1 MSKLT
6 HVLLVAVCIATV
18 PSAGYAQATLAGVV
32 RDSSGAVL
40 PGVSVEA
47 ASPVLIEKVR
57 TAVTDGNGQYQIVNL
72 LPGTYALTFSLGG
85 FTGVKREAVAVTG
98 SGVITISAEMR
109 VGDVAETITV
119 TGESPIVDVQS
130 TRRQTV
136 LDNDTVN
143 AIPAARGF
151 GNILASLPGL
161 QITMN
166 NPASP
171 FNPWYTAHGGRGNE
185 GKVQIGGLN
194 AGGAVGGGGTT
205 GFAYDTSNTQEI
217 QVTVSGGL
225 GESDTGGPVMN
236 IIPKEGGNRFSGSA
250 FGSIAG
256 KWSQGENLD
265 DELRAFGIV
274 DPAAIITNY
283 DYSGA
288 LGGPITRDRLWFFAT
303 ARSYGNEADVPGLYG
318 NANAGDPT
326 KWTYLRDD
334 GLKVRGAS
342 GKKVIATRITAQLTP
357 RNKVGFYHDYNLA
370 CNGSSFSLDGSQCR
384 KRGDDWIALG
394 SLGFGNSAPESAS
407 IWDDRE
413 KIIQGTWTS
422 PVTNKLLLEA
432 GYSTFV
438 SVFGGQDPA
447 GSRPD
452 LIAVTEQFA
461 DTSPARLGV
470 PVGNFMYRGL
480 DTRTLIEQ
488 QPHSWRAAASYVTG
502 SHNMKFGL
510 QGAYNTS
517 KTTAL
522 VGDSAL
528 AYRFGNG
535 VPNQFTMRLGPREQS
550 NRSTFHALYVQ
561 DSWTLQRFTI
571 QGALRYEHAT
581 SFFPAEGNGI
591 PVATRFSAA
600 PISFGRL
607 DGVTGYNDITPRLGV
622 AWDAFGNGKTAVK
635 VNIGKYL
642 EPVTN
647 DGNYTIGNK
656 AAQLQVS
663 TNRSWTDTNGN
674 YAPDCDLM
682 NPVAQN
688 LSATGGD
695 VCGAWSNSNFGNT
708 VNPLTVNPDVL
719 SGWNVR
725 PYDWQFG
732 ASIQQELMPRLS
744 AEVAY
749 NRRWFDNFFVQDNL
763 AVGPG
768 NYDVLTY
775 TVPQD
780 PRLPDG
786 GGYPA
791 SFPLLQPAVF
801 GQTDNYYTFERDYG
815 DARRYWHGVDV
826 DLKARLQNGLVLQG
840 GWSTGRGVRDTC
852 DITADLPE
860 LLNALGTTQQVS
872 SCAVSEKWLTTIRGI
887 GTYTVPKIDVLVS
900 AILRSEVNAAV
911 AAAGTTV
918 ATNGGSLAA
927 NFNMPNATVQQL
939 LGRPIAG
946 GGLNTSV
953 NLIQPGDFYPEK
965 RLNNVDVRFAKVLR
979 FGGTRTNVGI
989 DLYNLFNANTPTSYD
1004 QVYGVNWLRPTGVKI
1019 PRFLRFNAT
1028 FDF

>member
-1 MSKLT
+1 MQTLKG
-6 HVLLVAVCIATV
+6 VLFVVALIPLV
-18 PSAGYAQATLAGVV
+18 PSLAWAQATLAGVV
-32 RDSSGAVL
+32 KDTSGAVL

-57 TAVTDGNGQYQIVNL
+57 TAVTDSNGQYQIVNL
-72 LPGTYALTFSLGG
+72 LPGTYSLTFSLSG
-85 FTGVKREAVAVTG
+85 FRGVKREGVAVTG
-98 SGVITISAEMR
+98 SGVITISADMQ
-109 VGDVAETITV
+109 VGDLAETITV
-119 TGESPIVDVQS
+119 SGESPIVDIQS

-136 LDNDTVN
+136 LDSDTVN

-161 QITMN
+161 QITMT

-205 GFAYDTSNTQEI
+205 GFAYDIANTQEV

-236 IIPKEGGNRFSGSA
+236 IIPKEGGNNFSGSL

-256 KWSQGENLD
+256 EWSQGQNLD
-265 DELRAFGIV
+265 DELRAFGITS
-274 DPAAIITNY
+274 PAALITNY

-288 LGGPITRDRLWFFAT
+288 LGGPLKRDRLWFFAT
-303 ARSYGNEADVPGLYG
+303 TRTYGNQSEVPGLYG
-318 NANAGDPT
+318 NLNAGDAS
-326 KWTYLRDD
+326 KWTYQRDPS
-334 GLKVRGAS
+334 LQVRGAS
-342 GKKVIATRITAQLTP
+342 GKKIVATRVTAQLTP

-370 CNGSSFSLDGSQCR
+370 CNGSSLSRDGDQCR
-384 KRGDDWIALG
+384 KRGDDWVALG
-394 SLGFGNSAPESAS
+394 ALGGFAPGAPESQS
-407 IWDDRE
+407 LWDDRE

-422 PVTNKLLLEA
+422 TATNKLLLEA

-438 SVFGGQDPA
+438 SLFGGQDPA

-461 DTSPARLGV
+461 APPGSNGP
-470 PVGNFMYRGL
+470 PVGNFTYRGL

-502 SHNMKFGL
+502 SHNLKFGL

-517 KTTAL
+517 KTTAI
-522 VGDSAL
+522 VGDSQL

-550 NRSTFHALYVQ
+550 NRSTFHGLYVQ
-561 DSWTLQRFTI
+561 DSWTFNRLTL

-581 SFFPAEGNGI
+581 SFFPEEGNGI
-591 PVATRFSAA
+591 AVATRFSAA

-607 DGVTGYNDITPRLGV
+607 DGVTGYNDITPRMGMV
-622 AWDAFGNGKTAVK
+622 WDVLGNGKTALK
-635 VNIGKYL
+635 VNLGKYL

-656 AAQLQVS
+656 AGQLQVS
-663 TNRSWTDTNGN
+663 TTRNWTDANGN
-674 YAPDCDLM
+674 YVPDCELM
-682 NPVAQN
+682 NPLTQD
-688 LSATGGD
+688 LRGSGGD
-695 VCGAWSNSNFGNT
+695 FCGPWGNSNFGNT

-719 SGWNVR
+719 HGWNIR

-732 ASIQQELMPRLS
+732 ASIQQELLPRLS

-749 NRRWFDNFFVQDNL
+749 NRRWFDNFFVTDNL
-763 AVGPG
+763 AVTAA
-768 NYDVLTY
+768 NYDTLNY

-780 PRLPDG
+780 ARLPDG
-786 GGYPA
+786 GGYQT
-791 SFPLLQPAVF
+791 SFLMIQPAVF
-801 GQTDNYYTFERDYG
+801 GLTNNYYTFESDYG
-815 DARRYWHGVDV
+815 DATRYWHGVDV

-840 GWSTGRGVRDTC
+840 GWSSGRGVRDTC

-860 LLNALGTTQQVS
+860 LLLLVTTSQQIS
-872 SCAVSEKWLTTIRGI
+872 SCDVREKWLTTVRGI
-887 GTYTVPKIDVLVS
+887 ATYTVPKVDVLVS

-911 AAAGTTV
+911 AASGTTV
-918 ATNGGSLAA
+918 ATNGASLAA
-927 NFNMPNATVQQL
+927 NFNMPNATFQQL

-946 GGLNTSV
+946 GALNTNV
-953 NLIQPGDFYPEK
+953 NLLRPGEFYSDK

-1004 QVYGVNWLRPTGVKI
+1004 QVYGANWLRPTGVKI

>member
-1 MSKLT
+1 MQRLAR
-6 HVLLVAVCIATV
+6 VLFAVALMALVPAAA
-18 PSAGYAQATLAGVV
+18 SAQATLAGVV
-32 RDSSGAVL
+32 KDTSGAVL
-40 PGVSVEA
+40 PGVTIEA

-57 TAVTDGNGQYQIVNL
+57 SAVTDNNGQYQIVNL
-72 LPGTYALTFSLGG
+72 LPGTYQLTFSLSG
-85 FTGVKREAVAVTG
+85 FRVVRREDVAVTG
-98 SGVITISAEMR
+98 SGVITISADLQ

-119 TGESPIVDVQS
+119 SGESPIVDIQS

-136 LDNDTVN
+136 LDSETVN
-143 AIPAARGF
+143 SIPAARGF

-161 QITMN
+161 QITMT

-205 GFAYDTSNTQEI
+205 GFAYDISNTQEV

-236 IIPKEGGNRFSGSA
+236 IIPKEGGNTFAGSLFA
-250 FGSIAG
+250 STAG
-256 KWSQGENLD
+256 EWSQGQNLD
-265 DELRAFGIV
+265 DELRGFGITS
-274 DPAAIITNY
+274 PAALIKNY
-283 DYSGA
+283 DYSAA
-288 LGGPITRDRLWFFAT
+288 LGGPVVRDRLWFFAT
-303 ARSYGNEADVPGLYG
+303 TRTYGNQSEVPGLYG
-318 NANAGDPT
+318 NLNAGDAS
-326 KWTYLRDD
+326 KWTYQRDPS
-334 GLKVRGAS
+334 LQVRGAS
-342 GKKVIATRITAQLTP
+342 GKKVVAVRITSQITP

-370 CNGSSFSLDGSQCR
+370 CNGSSFSRDGDQCR
-384 KRGDDWIALG
+384 QRGDDWIGLG
-394 SLGFGNSAPESAS
+394 SLGGFAPGSPESQS
-407 IWDDRE
+407 LWDDRE
-413 KIIQGTWTS
+413 KIIQGSWTS
-422 PVTNKLLLEA
+422 TVTSKLLLEA
-432 GYSTFV
+432 GYSTFA
-438 SVFGGQDPA
+438 SLFGGQDPA

-461 DTSPARLGV
+461 TPATGT
-470 PVGNFMYRGL
+470 PVGNFTYRGL

-502 SHNMKFGL
+502 SHNIKFGL

-522 VGDSAL
+522 VGDSQL

-535 VPNQFTMRLGPREQS
+535 APNQFTMRLGPREQS
-550 NRSTFHALYVQ
+550 NRSTFHGLYVQ
-561 DSWTLQRFTI
+561 DSWTYRRFTL

-581 SFFPAEGNGI
+581 SFFPEEGNGI
-591 PVATRFSAA
+591 PVATRFSPA

-607 DGVTGYNDITPRLGV
+607 DGVTGYNDITPRMGM

-635 VNIGKYL
+635 INLGKYL

-663 TNRSWTDTNGN
+663 TTRNWTDGNTN
-674 YAPDCDLM
+674 YVPDCDLM
-682 NPVAQN
+682 NPLAQDFRA
-688 LSATGGD
+688 SGGD
-695 VCGAWSNSNFGNT
+695 FCGPWGNSNFGNT
-708 VNPLTVNPDVL
+708 VNPLTVNPEVL
-719 SGWNVR
+719 SGWNIR

-732 ASIQQELMPRLS
+732 ASIQQELLPRFS

-749 NRRWFDNFFVQDNL
+749 NRRWFDNFFVTDNL

-768 NYDVLTY
+768 NYDTLTY

-780 PRLPDG
+780 DRLPGG
-786 GGYPA
+786 GGYQA
-791 SFPLLQPAVF
+791 SYLMIQQNVF
-801 GQTDNYYTFERDYG
+801 GLTNNYYTFESDYG
-815 DARRYWHGVDV
+815 DTTRYWHGVDV
-826 DLKARLQNGLVLQG
+826 DLKARLRNGLVLLG

-852 DITADLPE
+852 DVTDDLPE
-860 LLNALGTTQQVS
+860 LLNVVGTSQQIT
-872 SCAVSEKWLTTIRGI
+872 SCDIREKWLTTVRGI

-911 AAAGTTV
+911 AASGTTV
-918 ATNGGSLAA
+918 ATNGASLAA

-939 LGRPIAG
+939 IGRPIAG
-946 GGLNTSV
+946 GGLNTNV
-953 NLIQPGDFYPEK
+953 NLLRPGEFYSEK
-965 RLNNVDVRFAKVLR
+965 RLNNVDIRFAKVLR
-979 FGGTRTNVGI
+979 FGGTRTDIGI
-989 DLYNLFNANTPTSYD
+989 DLYNLFNANTPTSFD
-1004 QVYGVNWLRPTGVKI
+1004 QVYGVNWLRPTGVKQ
-1019 PRFLRFNAT
+1019 PRFLRFNVT